1 MEALVSLHKFLKRLI
16 NIYKEVFEWLGLLLT
31 VHTYRTTA

>member
-1 MEALVSLHKFLKRLI
+1 MEALGSLHKFLKTVNKYL
-16 NIYKEVFEWLGLLLT
+16 KEVFEWLGLLLT